1 MTELDHYLAKHYL
14 NGSQLQAAG
23 VIRPDQHDILIGK
36 RLVPAPSY
44 VVTEDG
50 TLRSCVFGEMPAPG
64 AKPGSYF
71 HPAQAAW
78 IARARLAIFG
88 GGIDDAEARLRA
100 RFTERFGAA
109 LASHHRTTWRMGD
122 SFDDEGR
129 PLPGLA
135 ERTVAAW
142 QHFLNGTFGLCVANP
157 LSEAHIAH
165 KEVLQEKLTKLSANG
180 ARTSYTPDEA
190 AALRELIDA
199 YAAAAMPFAPPEYPL
214 SSRKRLVDDLRA
226 FV

>member
-14 NGSQLQAAG
+14 SASQLQAAG
-23 VIRPDQHDILIGK
+23 VIRPDQHGILIEK

-44 VVTEDG
+44 VVTPDG
-50 TLRSCVFGEMPAPG
+50 TLRSCVFGELPAPG
-64 AKPGSYF
+64 AKPGTYF

-88 GGIDDAEARLRA
+88 GGIDDAEPRLRN

-109 LASHHRTTWRMGD
+109 LALHHRSTWRMAD
-122 SFDDEGR
+122 SFDDQGQ
-129 PLPGLA
+129 PLPGLEA
-135 ERTVAAW
+135 RKASAW

-165 KEVLQEKLTKLSANG
+165 KEVLQEKLAALSENG
-180 ARTSYTPDEA
+180 ARTRYAPDEA

-199 YAAAAMPFAPPEYPL
+199 YALAAMPFAPPEYPM

-226 FV
+226 AV

>member
-14 NGSQLQAAG
+14 NACQLQAAG
-23 VIRPDQHDILIGK
+23 VIRPDQHRVLIEK

-50 TLRSCVFGEMPAPG
+50 VLRSCVFGEMPAAG
-64 AKPGSYF
+64 AVPGSYF

-88 GGIDDAEARLRA
+88 GGIEDAEARLRG

-109 LASHHRTTWRMGD
+109 LASHNRSTWRMAD

-129 PLPGLA
+129 PLPGLE
-135 ERTVAAW
+135 ERTSAAW
-142 QHFLNGTFGLCVANP
+142 QHFLNGTVSLCDANP

-165 KEVLQEKLTKLSANG
+165 KEVLQEKLTRLSDNG
-180 ARTSYTPDEA
+180 ARTGFAPDEA

-226 FV
+226 AV

>member
-1 MTELDHYLAKHYL
+1 MTDLHHYLAKHYL
-14 NGSQLQAAG
+14 DASQLQAAG
-23 VIRPDQHDILIGK
+23 VIRPDQHRILIEK

-44 VVTEDG
+44 VVTGDG
-50 TLRSCVFGEMPAPG
+50 MLRSCVFGEMPAAG
-64 AKPGSYF
+64 AKPGNYF

-88 GGIDDAEARLRA
+88 GGIEDAEARLRA

-109 LASHHRTTWRMGD
+109 LASHHRSTWRMSD
-122 SFDDEGR
+122 SFDDDGR
-129 PLPGLA
+129 PLPGLEA
-135 ERTVAAW
+135 RTSSAW

-165 KEVLQEKLTKLSANG
+165 KEVLQEKLTRLSDNG
-180 ARTSYTPDEA
+180 ARTNYAPDEA
-190 AALRELIDA
+190 ASLCELIDA
-199 YAAAAMPFAPPEYPL
+199 YAAASMPFAPPEYPL

-226 FV
+226 AV